1 MVRAVVAGAA
11 GRMGTTIIRNIL
23 KTEGMELVGA
33 FEHPESPAVGKDLA
47 EILGLSKKTGVVVE
61 DGLEKVIEKGD
72 VIIDFTFHT
81 ASLEHARIN
90 ARYGKAMVIGTT
102 GFTKEELSEVHELA
116 RENFPLVQAYNMSLG
131 INLLYK
137 LVEVATRILGED
149 FDIEIVE
156 AHHRLKKDAPSG
168 TALALANVVAKTLG
182 WDDSAFRFC
191 REGIIGERP
200 KKEIGIQTLRAG
212 EIVGEHTVLFAG
224 PGERLELTHRAAS
237 RDTFARGAVRAALWV
252 VDKAPGV
259 YDMHDVLG
267 LKEA

>member
-1 MVRAVVAGAA
+1 MVKAIVAGAA
-11 GRMGTTIIRNIL
+11 GRMGSTIIRNIL
-23 KTEGMELVGA
+23 KTEGIELAAA
-33 FEHPESPAVGKDLA
+33 FEHPESPVVGRDVA
-47 EILGLSKKTGVVVE
+47 EVLGLPEKTGVVVE
-61 DGLEKVIEKGD
+61 DSLEKVVEKGD

-81 ASLEHARIN
+81 ASLEHARLN

-102 GFTKEELSEVHELA
+102 GFTKEELAEVHELA
-116 RENFPLVQAYNMSLG
+116 RKNFPLVQAYNMSLG

-137 LVEVATRILGED
+137 LVEIATRILGED

-156 AHHRLKKDAPSG
+156 AHHRMKKDAPSG
-168 TALALANVVAKTLG
+168 TALALANVIARTLG
-182 WDDSAFRFC
+182 WDDSTFRFC

-200 KKEIGIQTLRAG
+200 RKEIGIQTIRAG

-252 VDKAPGV
+252 VGKAPGV

-267 LKEA
+267 LKEV

>member
-1 MVRAVVAGAA
+1 MIKAIVAGAA
-11 GRMGTTIIRNIL
+11 GRMGSTIIRHIL
-23 KTEGMELVGA
+23 KTEGIQLVAA
-33 FEHPESPAVGKDLA
+33 FEHPQSTVLGKDVA
-47 EILGLSKKTGVVVE
+47 EILGLPEKTGVIVE
-61 DGLEKVIEKGD
+61 DSLEKVIEKGD

-81 ASLEHARIN
+81 ASLAHARIN

-102 GFTKEELSEVHELA
+102 GFSREELAEVHELA
-116 RENFPLVQAYNMSLG
+116 RKHFPLVQAYNMSLG

-137 LVEVATRILGED
+137 LVELATRILGQD

-156 AHHRLKKDAPSG
+156 AHHRMKKDAPSG
-168 TALALANVVAKTLG
+168 TALALAQVIARTLG
-182 WDDSAFRFC
+182 WDESTFRFC

-200 KKEIGIQTLRAG
+200 RKEIGIQTIRAG

-252 VDKAPGV
+252 VGKDPGV

-267 LKEA
+267 LKEV

>member
-1 MVRAVVAGAA
+1 MVRAIVAGAA
-11 GRMGTTIIRNIL
+11 GRMGTTIIRNIFR
-23 KTEGMELVGA
+23 TEGIELAAA
-33 FEHPESPAVGKDLA
+33 FEHPENPAVGKDVS
-47 EILGLSKKTGVVVE
+47 EILGLPEKTGIIIQ
-61 DGLEKVIEKGD
+61 DSLEKVIDSGE

-81 ASLEHARIN
+81 ASLEHARLN
-90 ARYGKAMVIGTT
+90 ARYGRAMVIGTT
-102 GFTKEELSEVHELA
+102 GFSKEELAEIHELA
-116 RENFPLVQAYNMSLG
+116 RKHFPLVQAYNMSLG

-156 AHHRLKKDAPSG
+156 AHHRMKKDAPSG
-168 TALALANVVAKTLG
+168 TALALANVIARTLG
-182 WDDSAFRFC
+182 WDDSTFRFC

-224 PGERLELTHRAAS
+224 PGERLELIHRAAS

-252 VDKAPGV
+252 VGKEPGV

-267 LKEA
+267 LKEV